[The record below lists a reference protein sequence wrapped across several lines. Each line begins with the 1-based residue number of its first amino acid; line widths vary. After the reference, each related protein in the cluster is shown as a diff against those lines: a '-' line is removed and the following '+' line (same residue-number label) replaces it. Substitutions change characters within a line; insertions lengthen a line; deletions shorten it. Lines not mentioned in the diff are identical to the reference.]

1 MPVRADIVLPKG
13 AALIEE
19 EESDVVLPPGATLI
33 SDKKKASGAVSA
45 TGTIETSPSTSPVP
59 LTSEEVAKG
68 VFSFGQL
75 QNKKAPLPANIP
87 RTQKTI
93 ESALKNVHF
102 GAIGQKQLTDLF
114 NDANGKE
121 VAKGI
126 IKQYAPD
133 ATDENID
140 NPAIIEAAAKNIKQ
154 QNRINFVEAEKGGI
168 VEMDEVFTSNVA
180 DFNKGIPN
188 NSAGTMTGYINEL
201 RRDISIDDLNNND
214 KISDVIARIK
224 KVSDLEQ
231 GYLSGEE
238 KKQAAEKTQ
247 GLLNTLNNRLLYNIS
262 RTGVSPTLNQLDD
275 QIQQAV
281 ISKVMEGERG
291 EVGEASDKDQIKLN
305 QFKLGLTAIEKS
317 DPVLFKNV
325 VNSISSLKK
334 VPDSD
339 FSVISK
345 IGQQIDNQV
354 RFRGAAYDP
363 NLIDTETE
371 FEYDTFGQKKS
382 AAAGAI
388 GEWMKEKGYK
398 NMNQFPEKL
407 IRQAAKETGIDN
419 PEIVNSLIFDEKLG
433 GYDAIPKSGW
443 VDDVTRGIMQ
453 PLEGINSTLSS
464 WSESPAQTYLRSKD
478 LSGTFGSQKVP
489 DKKGVYS
496 DILESEHSFTTD
508 MFRGLGQFI
517 PQILLTKGVGGAV
530 KAGAGLAGAE
540 LSAAQAKNVADY
552 GGTFISTFLQ
562 SYGPAYEEHLQKTG
576 DASTSA
582 LVGTIDG
589 ISSAAFELILPDVKI
604 AGKAFDGLKQGFA
617 NDLVG
622 LVRKGGDPAELLTKA
637 RPMVA
642 KFFKSAT
649 NTMVQENLEELG
661 TQYAD
666 FVTESIFDPKSAK
679 DRNINKE
686 LWDTFKSTTAA
697 MLLPSVLGA
706 GGGSFTKDFTTK
718 SLHSAAINL
727 DSYKESLQNS
737 LDKEYI
743 SQDDFNKSVKILQT
757 HQQSIGNAPEIN
769 ANGQTLAPEKKLD
782 YALEDTKI
790 KVYKEKAAATE
801 GVAKEMWE
809 GKIKQAE
816 DVQREILMP
825 KETPVEETAVTEE
838 VVVPE
843 TNAAPVAEEVT
854 TTLNTDEQLFDKVY
868 EKGLDINNILVPE
881 NKTESVSILKDQAL
895 STPSNINDK
904 LGGDIELTTD
914 LIAASGVEKI
924 NTQIQSLTDQQKNPE
939 TTDQETEEIDK
950 HLSLLDKGLEKAT
963 ILESKTNTNVSQETQ
978 TPAQAD
984 EAKATG
990 VLNQEDA
997 AVETNQAAPIKVDE
1011 NTDFFKIGKLYDD
1024 KGVEYLV
1031 RNPKDK
1037 SGSYVLQKL
1046 DKNKQN
1052 LNVPQEE
1059 IISRI
1064 NSGELFL
1071 QNPKE
1076 SGVLNQ
1082 DGDAETAGIEAVP
1095 IQEGSVPK
1103 AGRASYEDISKVFN
1117 ITEKDPKNEFWKPS
1131 EKSATEVMDWLGKS
1145 EFSLPHEKELISE
1158 YKKVVDPKLKI
1169 IFDTT
1174 MPMNRGG
1181 AAVFNKGKLE
1191 SIQINPKATTLKGS
1205 TSDFTQ
1211 VVLHEI
1217 THALTYDKSGNM
1229 SKELV
1234 DNLAPLYDIANDY
1247 INDNIESL
1255 KGKFNEHKITY
1266 GLSGI
1271 NEFAAE
1277 AMANRDFQNIL
1288 SSIPY
1293 KNTKQTVWQK
1303 VVEGVK
1309 NYFSKLLGTNNESL
1323 LNEIVKTISQDI
1335 SKNNE
1340 NPTTTENNA
1349 STESKTKP
1357 KVRVSAE
1364 QVKDAQP
1371 KTETAKVDRKG
1382 LSDQLRTLLGN
1393 NPAALSGDIN
1403 PNNRLSFKDIGL
1415 KKGDTIQQAI
1425 EKAIAHGEDFSEL
1438 LKIIQGDPNLKNVT
1452 IELVDRLPNGEMG
1465 LYHPVGHGEGK
1476 DGLLQIADQANV
1488 KYSLVHE
1495 LSHFLTLDSK
1505 AAEDVKDSAGYKG
1518 IEELYNYVAAKKGK
1532 PVAGSATLENYGLT
1546 NVKEFMAE
1554 MFINPAF
1561 RKYVSDIFETNKGDI
1576 LKTNKFLRDSKVSSI
1591 GDMIANFFRDLFN
1604 KLLGKGQ
1611 EGVEIDASKS
1621 VIDNAVKL
1629 ATDLFLGGQDVTGG
1643 QTSSEGAVIPLAT
1656 RTDSKAAALGL
1667 PGADQSKI
1675 INDFVKSS
1683 FINRATEED
1692 IIGSLVDNGFTEGY
1706 AKSVVEENRLSGIKK
1721 ALVPKNVVEGVDLDR
1736 VGDKE
1741 MMSLGKK
1748 LLDSGEVKAE
1758 SIINRIV
1765 REGSGVLEPK
1775 EVVALIRYK
1784 ADIDNSLRDAYKE
1797 KNRLAERGE
1806 DLGTATQEINSLE
1819 EKKDAYEIM
1828 SVITA
1833 QQQSMAFR
1841 LRKMLLDR
1849 EYNVTTQIERY
1860 KANNNGFISPEV
1872 EAKFREM
1879 DRELIEVKAQLS
1891 EAEQRAQDDE
1901 ANESIQNIKEDI
1913 ERKKEYTDEEIEQK
1927 VQEGIAKEVTKIYE
1941 QLPPDKKSLAN
1952 KAIAALESF
1961 QKKLRSRTY
1970 DAGLGIPVAVIDA
1983 GITTIKNAI
1992 KAGVVV
1998 ANAVEMG
2005 IDKIKYLYGQSW
2017 DKEDDFRKDMMTG
2030 FKDAGFDTKKPKKE
2044 KPYINDKGELKIPE
2058 KFLRGLV
2065 KKGITEIND
2074 LSQQVLDEMKSEI
2087 PDLTIR
2093 QVRDAI
2099 TDYGKRV
2106 NPTADD
2112 IKKQISTARRVGRL
2126 LSELEDLQNN
2136 KRKQTNPST
2145 KAKLTEQEVKLKK
2158 QIAALNKKLPQTDDE
2173 VEAENEQRRE
2183 SAKAA
2188 TKRRIAELE
2197 EKLKNKDF
2205 SKPKPKKV
2213 IEDTELTRLNA
2224 EKERI
2229 QNQFDKEQYK
2239 NELKNRTGWQK
2250 AGDIALELISAL
2262 PRALVASIDF
2272 SAVLVQGIIRVLT
2285 RPGQSIKAMGDM
2297 FKQFASEKVQQD
2309 WENKVKA
2316 QTWYP
2321 TLEASKIQLTEVGG
2335 KLSAREELFIGDWIN
2350 HIWSGIGWTLALGNK
2365 KGQDF
2370 FNKLNPYKAT
2380 NRAYVGY
2387 LNSIRVQAFLEG
2399 MKFIEKRGMTFES
2412 DPKVFQDWGQY
2423 VNNSTGRGT
2432 LGGLERSAKAM
2443 SIAFFAPR
2451 KISATIK
2458 LLSPY
2463 SIIHYAK
2470 MSPIVRQKA
2479 ILNFASF
2486 LAMSTT
2492 LSVLGKSLV
2501 KKRCGDKDDVNFWD
2515 SNSSDFLTIRC
2526 GETRLDFFG
2535 GYKQQVVLMSRLAT
2549 GRFTDAYGNETK
2561 LGDRYG
2567 KQINTRFDALEQYFA
2582 NKLSPLASLGKRKLD
2597 ERKGLELDPEEEAL
2611 KGILPIWIQDV
2622 GALYKD
2628 HPTEI
2633 GIMLNILSI
2642 FGAGI
2647 QNYSSSSKKSS
2658 YTQED
2663 LKDPVFKYF
2672 TDKKVPLPES
2682 RPSLIEIEDEEA
2694 GTLKKLDEYGEARVG
2709 EFNDVRK
2716 EKLKEVLEEIQND
2729 GTVYVDQ
2736 FGRVSTTDEDGDKDI
2751 IELDKLN
2758 EKQLKAILSIAGAKA
2773 TKEAKKELFGSE

>member
-13 AALIEE
+13 ASLIEE
-19 EESDVVLPPGATLI
+19 DDAEVVLPKGATLV
-33 SDKKKASGAVSA
+33 SDKKKVSGNVSE
-45 TGTIETSPSTSPVP
+45 TGTTITSPSTSPVL
-59 LTSEEVAKG
+59 LTSDEVAKG
-68 VFSFGQL
+68 VFSFGQF
-75 QNKKAPLPANIP
+75 QNKKAPIPANIP
-87 RTQKTI
+87 KTQKTI

-102 GAIGQKQLTDLF
+102 GAISQKQLSDLY
-114 NDANGKE
+114 NDANAKE

-133 ATDENID
+133 ATDENIT
-140 NPAIIEAAAKNIKQ
+140 NPAIIETAAKNIKQ
-154 QNRINFVEAEKGGI
+154 QNRINFVNAEKDSIIQG
-168 VEMDEVFTSNVA
+168 DENLSTTVA

-214 KISDVIARIK
+214 KISDVISRIK

-231 GYLSGEE
+231 GYLSGED
-238 KKQAAEKTQ
+238 KKVAIEKTQ

-281 ISKVMEGERG
+281 ISKVMESERG
-291 EVGEASDKDQIKLN
+291 ENVETSDKDQIKLN

-325 VNSISSLKK
+325 LNSISSLKK

-345 IGQQIDNQV
+345 IGQQIDNQI

-371 FEYDTFGQKKS
+371 FEYDTFGQKKA

-388 GEWMKEKGYK
+388 GEWMKEKGHK
-398 NMNQFPEKL
+398 NMNQFPEAL

-419 PEIVNSLIFDEKLG
+419 PEIVNSLVFDEKLG

-464 WSESPAQTYLRSKD
+464 WNESPAQTYLRSKD

-489 DKKGVYS
+489 DKEGGYS
-496 DILESEHSFTTD
+496 DILSSEHSFTTD

-589 ISSAAFELILPDVKI
+589 ISSGAFELILPDVKI
-604 AGKAFDGLKQGFA
+604 AGKAFDGLKQGLS
-617 NDLVG
+617 NDLID

-637 RPMVA
+637 RPLVQ

-661 TQYAD
+661 TQYTD
-666 FVTESIFDPKSAK
+666 FVTESIFDPQSAK

-769 ANGQTLAPEKKLD
+769 VNGQVLAPEKKLD

-825 KETPVEETAVTEE
+825 KEAPVEEAIVAEEEVVTPDANAEVVTEE
-838 VVVPE
+838 VK
-843 TNAAPVAEEVT
+843 APVS
-854 TTLNTDEQLFDKVY
+854 TDEQLFDKVY
-868 EKGLDINNILVPE
+868 EKGLPINDVLIPE
-881 NKTESVSILKDQAL
+881 KKNESISELKDQAL
-895 STPSNINDK
+895 TTPKNINDR
-904 LGGDIELTTD
+904 LGGDAELTTD
-914 LIAASGVEKI
+914 LIASNGVEKI
-924 NTQIQSLTDQQKNPE
+924 NSQINLLTEKQKDTATEDDQLE
-939 TTDQETEEIDK
+939 DIDK
-950 HLSLLDKGLEKAT
+950 HLPLLEKALEKAKSNLPVAEKFSETAKQVGIEIST
-963 ILESKTNTNVSQETQ
+963 IIKRINDADYINEEELDSTSDKLYDVLDEVEKSDLNDDQKASSYNLIEPLISKIEGYEFRTKTEASTITEKIPTERTNKTQREVRPALEQSAGSEITIS
-978 TPAQAD
+978 TP
-984 EAKATG
+984 EGRKATG
-990 VLNQEDA
+990 ILSIKGGQYVLDVPTGNQRIIGEKAITDRDLTLPTQDEMDNPIEFDENSNVKSVTVKTKDGSLLTINDPDKALDIAIQLQAEALGEIPDA
-997 AVETNQAAPIKVDE
+997 AFATVYQEVQKQIPVE
-1011 NTDFFKIGKLYDD
+1011 
-1024 KGVEYLV
+1024 
-1031 RNPKDK
+1031 
-1037 SGSYVLQKL
+1037 VL
-1046 DKNKQN
+1046 
-1052 LNVPQEE
+1052 
-1059 IISRI
+1059 
-1064 NSGELFL
+1064 
-1071 QNPKE
+1071 
-1076 SGVLNQ
+1076 
-1082 DGDAETAGIEAVP
+1082 A
-1095 IQEGSVPK
+1095 
-1103 AGRASYEDISKVFN
+1103 
-1117 ITEKDPKNEFWKPS
+1117 NE
-1131 EKSATEVMDWLGKS
+1131 EKSQTITNRKPEVTKS
-1145 EFSLPHEKELISE
+1145 EPTAVAP
-1158 YKKVVDPKLKI
+1158 KK
-1169 IFDTT
+1169 
-1174 MPMNRGG
+1174 
-1181 AAVFNKGKLE
+1181 
-1191 SIQINPKATTLKGS
+1191 QKAK
-1205 TSDFTQ
+1205 
-1211 VVLHEI
+1211 
-1217 THALTYDKSGNM
+1217 A
-1229 SKELV
+1229 
-1234 DNLAPLYDIANDY
+1234 
-1247 INDNIESL
+1247 
-1255 KGKFNEHKITY
+1255 
-1266 GLSGI
+1266 
-1271 NEFAAE
+1271 
-1277 AMANRDFQNIL
+1277 
-1288 SSIPY
+1288 
-1293 KNTKQTVWQK
+1293 
-1303 VVEGVK
+1303 
-1309 NYFSKLLGTNNESL
+1309 
-1323 LNEIVKTISQDI
+1323 
-1335 SKNNE
+1335 
-1340 NPTTTENNA
+1340 
-1349 STESKTKP
+1349 
-1357 KVRVSAE
+1357 SAE
-1364 QVKDAQP
+1364 QVEKAQP
-1371 KTETAKVDRKG
+1371 KAEAVKVDRKG
-1382 LSDQLRTLLGN
+1382 LSDQLRKLLGN
-1393 NPAALSGDIN
+1393 EASALAGDIN
-1403 PNNRLSFKDIGL
+1403 PNNRLSFKDMGL
-1415 KKGDTIQQAI
+1415 VKGDTIQQAI
-1425 EKAIAHGEDFSEL
+1425 EKAIAHGQEFSEL
-1438 LKIIQGDPNLKNVT
+1438 LQIIQADPNLKNVT
-1452 IELVDRLPNGEMG
+1452 LELVDSLPNGEMG

-1476 DGLLQIADQANV
+1476 DGLIQIADTANA

-1554 MFINPAF
+1554 MFINPTF
-1561 RKYVSDIFETNKGDI
+1561 RKYVSDVFETNKGDI

-1611 EGVEIDASKS
+1611 EGIEIDASKS
-1621 VIDNAVKL
+1621 VIDNAVRL
-1629 ATDLFLGGQDVTGG
+1629 ATDLFLGGQDVTVG
-1643 QTSSEGAVIPLAT
+1643 QTASEGAVVPLIT

-1667 PGADQSKI
+1667 PGADQNKI

-1683 FINRATEED
+1683 FINRANEED
-1692 IIGSLVDNGFTEGY
+1692 IIGSLVDNGFTEEY
-1706 AKSVVEENRLSGIKK
+1706 ARSVVEENRLSGIKK

-1736 VGDKE
+1736 IGDKE

-1784 ADIDNSLRDAYKE
+1784 ADLDNSLRDAYKE
-1797 KNRLAERGE
+1797 KNRLSERGD

-1860 KANNNGFISPEV
+1860 KTNNNGFISPEV

-1879 DRELIEVKAQLS
+1879 DRELREVKAKLS
-1891 EAEQRAQDDE
+1891 EAEQRAQDAE

-1941 QLPPDKKSLAN
+1941 QLPPEKKSLAN

-1961 QKKLRSRTY
+1961 QKKLRTRTY

-1992 KAGVVV
+1992 KAGVAV

-2005 IDKIKYLYGQSW
+2005 IDKMKTLYGQTW
-2017 DKEDDFRKDMMTG
+2017 DKEDDFRKDMITG

-2074 LSQQVLDEMKSEI
+2074 LSHQVLDEMKSEI

-2099 TDYGKRV
+2099 TDYGKQV

-2126 LSELEDLQNN
+2126 LSELEDLQEG
-2136 KRKQTNPST
+2136 KRKTTNPST
-2145 KAKLTEQEVKLKK
+2145 KAKLTDKEVKLKR
-2158 QIAALNKKLPQTDDE
+2158 QIVALQHKLPQTDEE
-2173 VEAENEQRRE
+2173 VEAEADKRRE
-2183 SAKAA
+2183 SAKTA

-2205 SKPKPKKV
+2205 SKSKPKKV
-2213 IEDTELTRLNA
+2213 IEDTELTKLNA

-2229 QNQFDKEQYK
+2229 QNEFDKEQYR

-2272 SAVLVQGIIRVLT
+2272 SAVLVQGVIRVLT

-2297 FKQFASEKVQQD
+2297 FRQFASEKVQQD
-2309 WENKVKA
+2309 WENKIKA
-2316 QTWYP
+2316 QSWYP
-2321 TLEASKIQLTEVGG
+2321 TLEASKVQLTEVGG
-2335 KLSAREELFIGDWIN
+2335 KLTAREELFIGDWIN

-2399 MKFIEKRGMTFES
+2399 MNFIDKRGMTFES
-2412 DPKVFQDWGQY
+2412 NPEVFKSWGDY

-2432 LGGLERSAKAM
+2432 LGGLERSAKAL

-2451 KISATIK
+2451 KIAATMK

-2470 MSPIVRQKA
+2470 MPPLIRQKA

-2486 LAMSTT
+2486 LAASTA

-2501 KKRCGDKDDVNFWD
+2501 KKRCGDKDDINFWD

-2535 GYKQQVVLMSRLAT
+2535 GYKQQVVLMSRLTT
-2549 GRFTDAYGNETK
+2549 GRFTDANGNETK

-2567 KQINTRFDALEQYFA
+2567 KQINTKFDALEQYFA
-2582 NKLSPLASLGKRKLD
+2582 NKLSPLVSLGKRKLD

-2622 GALYKD
+2622 GSLYKD

-2647 QNYSSSSKKSS
+2647 QNYSGSSKKSS

-2663 LKDPVFKYF
+2663 LKDPVFKFF
-2672 TDKKVPLPES
+2672 TDKKIPLPES

-2716 EKLKEVLEEIQND
+2716 EKLKEVLEEIQSD

-2758 EKQLKAILSIAGAKA
+2758 EKQLKEILSIAGAKA
-2773 TKEAKKELFGSE
+2773 TKEAKKELFGNE

>member
-68 VFSFGQL
+68 VFSFGQF

-87 RTQKTI
+87 QTQRAI
-93 ESALKNVHF
+93 NSALKNVQF
-102 GAIGQKQLTDLF
+102 GAISQKQLTDLY
-114 NDANGKE
+114 NNANGKE
-121 VAKGI
+121 VAKQI

-140 NPAIIEAAAKNIKQ
+140 NPAIIETAAKNIKQ
-154 QNRINFVEAEKGGI
+154 QNRINFVNAEKDGI
-168 VEMDEVFTSNVA
+168 IEMDEVFASNVA

-201 RRDISIDDLNNND
+201 RRDIAIDDLGNNN

-231 GYLSGEE
+231 GYLSGED
-238 KKQAAEKTQ
+238 KKQAVEKTQ

-281 ISKVMEGERG
+281 ISKIMEGERG
-291 EVGEASDKDQIKLN
+291 EEREASDKDQIKLN

-382 AAAGAI
+382 AAAGVI
-388 GEWMKEKGYK
+388 GEWMKEKGHK
-398 NMNQFPEKL
+398 NMNQFPEAL

-443 VDDVTRGIMQ
+443 VDDITRGIMQ

-489 DKKGVYS
+489 DKKGGYS
-496 DILESEHSFTTD
+496 DILSSEHSFTTD

-589 ISSAAFELILPDVKI
+589 ISSGAFELILPDVKI
-604 AGKAFDGLKQGFA
+604 AGKAFDGLKQGLS
-617 NDLVG
+617 NDLIG

-649 NTMVQENLEELG
+649 NTMAQENLEELG

-666 FVTESIFDPKSAK
+666 FVTESIFDPQSAK

-706 GGGSFTKDFTTK
+706 TGGSFTKDFTTK

-809 GKIKQAE
+809 GKIKKAE

-843 TNAAPVAEEVT
+843 TNSAPVAEEVT
-854 TTLNTDEQLFDKVY
+854 TTVNTDEQLFDKVY

-914 LIAASGVEKI
+914 LIASNGVEKI

-939 TTDQETEEIDK
+939 TTDQQTEEIDK

-963 ILESKTNTNVSQETQ
+963 VLESKNNANVSQETQ
-978 TPAQAD
+978 TTAQAD
-984 EAKATG
+984 EAKATS
-990 VLNQEDA
+990 VLNQEGVA
-997 AVETNQAAPIKVDE
+997 ETQAAPLTKEAVDLLSSVDE
-1011 NTDFFKIGKLYDD
+1011 GILQPTLITNNIEKIASDNGIEITSEMTASDVVDALRD
-1024 KGVEYLV
+1024 KARPSATG
-1031 RNPKDK
+1031 
-1037 SGSYVLQKL
+1037 
-1046 DKNKQN
+1046 
-1052 LNVPQEE
+1052 
-1059 IISRI
+1059 
-1064 NSGELFL
+1064 
-1071 QNPKE
+1071 
-1076 SGVLNQ
+1076 
-1082 DGDAETAGIEAVP
+1082 TEAVP
-1095 IQEGSVPK
+1095 IQEEGLKSSKKPIADISRYDFETKDGGKYNLQFSDSKGYGRKLSEQESEDNIGIIVHSEDGNYAGSVGFK
-1103 AGRASYEDISKVFN
+1103 KDSDGRYYANNVNLLQKHRRKGIG
-1117 ITEKDPKNEFWKPS
+1117 TEIYNFFESLGLGELKPS
-1131 EKSATEVMDWLGKS
+1131 TEQTEAGKS
-1145 EFSLPHEKELISE
+1145 FWES
-1158 YKKVVDPKLKI
+1158 
-1169 IFDTT
+1169 
-1174 MPMNRGG
+1174 R
-1181 AAVFNKGKLE
+1181 NK
-1191 SIQINPKATTLKGS
+1191 SS
-1205 TSDFTQ
+1205 RS
-1211 VVLHEI
+1211 
-1217 THALTYDKSGNM
+1217 
-1229 SKELV
+1229 
-1234 DNLAPLYDIANDY
+1234 
-1247 INDNIESL
+1247 
-1255 KGKFNEHKITY
+1255 
-1266 GLSGI
+1266 GLSTPF
-1271 NEFAAE
+1271 E
-1277 AMANRDFQNIL
+1277 
-1288 SSIPY
+1288 
-1293 KNTKQTVWQK
+1293 
-1303 VVEGVK
+1303 
-1309 NYFSKLLGTNNESL
+1309 
-1323 LNEIVKTISQDI
+1323 
-1335 SKNNE
+1335 
-1340 NPTTTENNA
+1340 
-1349 STESKTKP
+1349 KTKV
-1357 KVRVSAE
+1357 KVSAE
-1364 QVKDAQP
+1364 QVEKVQP
-1371 KTETAKVDRKG
+1371 TLKEAADLLSSIKKGGQPTLKEAAKVDRKG
-1382 LSDQLRTLLGN
+1382 LSDQLRKLLGN
-1393 NPAALSGDIN
+1393 EASALTGDIN
-1403 PNNRLSFKDIGL
+1403 PNNRLSFNDIGL

-1425 EKAIAHGEDFSEL
+1425 EKAIDHGEDFSEF
-1438 LKIIQGDPNLKNVT
+1438 LKIIQADPNLKNVT
-1452 IELVDRLPNGEMG
+1452 LELVDRLPNGEMG

-1505 AAEDVKDSAGYKG
+1505 AAVDVKDSAGYKG
-1518 IEELYNYVAAKKGK
+1518 VEEFYNYIAAKKGK

-1554 MFINPAF
+1554 MFINPTF
-1561 RKYVSDIFETNKGDI
+1561 RKYVSDVFETNKGDI

-1611 EGVEIDASKS
+1611 GGVEIDASKS

-1629 ATDLFLGGQDVTGG
+1629 ATDLFLGGQDVTAG
-1643 QTSSEGAVIPLAT
+1643 QTISEAATVPLST

-1667 PGADQSKI
+1667 PGADQNKI

-1692 IIGSLVDNGFTEGY
+1692 IIGSLVDNGFTEEY

-1736 VGDKE
+1736 IGDKE

-1784 ADIDNSLRDAYKE
+1784 ADLDNSLRDAYKE
-1797 KNRLAERGE
+1797 KNRLAERGD

-1879 DRELIEVKAQLS
+1879 DRELREVKAQLS
-1891 EAEQRAQDDE
+1891 EAEQRAQDAE

-1941 QLPPDKKSLAN
+1941 QLPPEKKSLAN

-2005 IDKIKYLYGQSW
+2005 IDKIKSLYGQSW

-2099 TDYGKRV
+2099 TDYGKQV

-2126 LSELEDLQNN
+2126 LSELEDVQQG
-2136 KRKQTNPST
+2136 KRKASSPST
-2145 KAKLTEQEVKLKK
+2145 KAKFTDQEVKLKK
-2158 QIAALNKKLPQTDDE
+2158 QIAALQRKLPQTDEE
-2173 VEAENEQRRE
+2173 VEAEDEQRRE
-2183 SAKAA
+2183 STKAA

-2229 QNQFDKEQYK
+2229 QNEFDKEQYK

-2272 SAVLVQGIIRVLT
+2272 SAVLVQGVIRVLT
-2285 RPGQSIKAMGDM
+2285 RPGQSIRAMGDM

-2399 MKFIEKRGMTFES
+2399 MKFIERRGMTFES

-2582 NKLSPLASLGKRKLD
+2582 NKLSPLASLAKRKLD

-2672 TDKKVPLPES
+2672 TDKKIPLPES

-2716 EKLKEVLEEIQND
+2716 EKLKEVLGEIQSD
-2729 GTVYVDQ
+2729 GVVYVDQ